1 MSAGTRMDK
10 SQLQSARIEFETE
23 DGEKKSFFV
32 LEETR
37 VSGVPYLLVADS
49 EEDEA
54 NAFILKDLSEDGES
68 TARYVIGEDDVEFDA
83 VAGIFAQ
90 MMEDVTFC

>member
-1 MSAGTRMDK
+1 MDK
-10 SQLQSARIEFETE
+10 KQLQNTRIEFETE
-23 DGEKKSFFV
+23 DGEKKALYV

-37 VSGVPYLLVADS
+37 LSGISYLLAADS

-54 NAFILKDLSEDGES
+54 NAYILKDLSEDGES
-68 TARYVIGEDDVEFDA
+68 TARYVIVEDDVEFDA

-90 MMEDVTFC
+90 MMEDITFC

>member
-1 MSAGTRMDK
+1 MTELNRRIQIPDRKTVMDK
-10 SQLQSARIEFETE
+10 TQLQNTQIELETE
-23 DGEKKSFFV
+23 DGEKQSFFV

-37 VSGVPYLLVADS
+37 VSGISYLLVADS

-68 TARYVIGEDDVEFDA
+68 TARYVIVCA
-83 VAGIFAQ
+83 CVSIS
-90 MMEDVTFC
+90 VCRSN

>member
-1 MSAGTRMDK
+1 MDK
-10 SQLQSARIEFETE
+10 AQLQNTKIEFETE
-23 DGEKKSFFV
+23 DGEKKLFFV

-37 VSGVPYLLVADS
+37 VSGVSYLLVADS

-68 TARYVIGEDDVEFDA
+68 TARYVIVEDDVEFDA
-83 VAGIFAQ
+83 VGGIFEQ
-90 MMEDVTFC
+90 MMEDTTFC